1 MPARDLR
8 IPQGTEAFYLEAAYV
23 HRRLVRAFED
33 VCDSWAYFPVH
44 TPVYDYYEAYRDLVD
59 HEWDSQSYRLV
70 DRSGELLVLRSDVTL
85 FLARQMALVLRRE
98 DLPIRVAYA
107 DTILRH
113 EELHDL
119 SKNEFFQ
126 VGAELIGP
134 SGADADA
141 ESILLLFDAL
151 DRWGAADVVVHVGHR
166 GIIGEARDDAAP
178 ADFARL
184 AQAVS
189 HRRWDA
195 VERLLAARS
204 IEGPRRAE
212 LVRLFGFIGTEAE
225 LDELA
230 GRLRHLTP
238 HEIDAVSH
246 LRHLYR
252 VCSDLGYAERVRIDL
267 SEAGSRHYHSGIVFQ
282 AYAPNASAAIA
293 SGGRYDGLLSH
304 FGFDAPSVGFS
315 VMLRRLQALLHT
327 PDRLP
332 AVATPSDADIVTRA
346 RAARDMRRD
355 GRVVS
360 L

>member
-1 MPARDLR
+1 MGLPARDLR
-8 IPQGTEAFYLEAAYV
+8 IPQGTEAFYLEEAYV
-23 HRRLVRAFED
+23 HRRLVRTFED

-85 FLARQMALVLRRE
+85 FLARQMGLVLRHE
-98 DLPIRVAYA
+98 DLPIRVAYS

-166 GIIGEARDDAAP
+166 GIIGEAGDT
-178 ADFARL
+178 ARL
-184 AQAVS
+184 AEAVS

-195 VERLLAARS
+195 VDQLLANRS
-204 IEGPRRAE
+204 IEAPRRAE
-212 LVRLFGFIGTEAE
+212 LVELFGFIGTEAE
-225 LDELA
+225 LDGLA

-238 HEIDAVSH
+238 REVDAVAH
-246 LRHLYR
+246 LRHIYR
-252 VCSDLGYAERVRIDL
+252 VCSDLGYTNRVRIDL

-282 AYAPNASAAIA
+282 AYAPGASAAIA

-327 PDRLP
+327 PDGLP
-332 AVATPSDADIVTRA
+332 VVATPSDADIVTRA

-355 GRVVS
+355 GKVAS

>member
-1 MPARDLR
+1 MSARDLR
-8 IPQGTEAFYLEAAYV
+8 IPQGTEAFYLEEAYV

-44 TPVYDYYEAYRDLVD
+44 TPVYDYDEAYRDLVD
-59 HEWDSQSYRLV
+59 HERDSQSYRLV

-85 FLARQMALVLRRE
+85 FLARQMGLVLRHE
-98 DLPIRVAYA
+98 DLPVRVAYA

-119 SKNEFFQ
+119 SRNEFFQ

-151 DRWGAADVVVHVGHR
+151 DRWGADDVVVHIGHR
-166 GIIGEARDDAAP
+166 GIIGDGGDAARI
-178 ADFARL
+178 AA
-184 AQAVS
+184 AVS
-189 HRRWDA
+189 HRKWSEVD
-195 VERLLAARS
+195 RLLAARS
-204 IEGPRRAE
+204 VTASSRAE
-212 LVRLFGFIGTEAE
+212 LVELFGFIGTEAE
-225 LDELA
+225 LAELA
-230 GRLRHLTP
+230 SRLPNLSPQEHSA
-238 HEIDAVSH
+238 IAH
-246 LRHLYR
+246 LRHLYT
-252 VCSDLGYAERVRIDL
+252 VCSDLGYADRVRIDL

-282 AYAPNASAAIA
+282 AYAPGASAAIA

-315 VMLRRLQALLHT
+315 VMLRRLQALLVGT
-327 PDRLP
+327 DGLP
-332 AVATPSDADIVTRA
+332 SVATPKGSDIVARA
-346 RAARDMRRD
+346 RAARAMRRD
-355 GRVVS
+355 GAVVS